1 MAKILWLDDLRD
13 PKDYGYEDAIW
24 LKSFEDWLS
33 FVSDEDNF
41 NNISEIHF
49 DNDLGED
56 HEGYHA
62 FLDVECM
69 LYAGEWDALKTIY
82 VHTSNPS
89 AAGKYML
96 AKENFISSY
105 GVEIKRVNY

>member
-41 NNISEIHF
+41 NTISEIHF
-49 DNDLGED
+49 DNDLLLPDYSFFADRLKEYGE
-56 HEGYHA
+56 
-62 FLDVECM
+62 
-69 LYAGEWDALKTIY
+69 
-82 VHTSNPS
+82 N
-89 AAGKYML
+89 
-96 AKENFISSY
+96 
-105 GVEIKRVNY
+105 